1 MSGHNSSQEK
11 AQKKNEFL
19 QKDDSKEVHNLR
31 MSNEGESISNL
42 DLQQNPNS
50 SKPLNEPYSNN
61 KYEDTDKKSGSEANS
76 NNIFITEK
84 PGEMEDQEPDQD
96 EEKDDEENE
105 EYKDE
110 QQLVPYGEGEDMDII
125 YSEEE
130 ILSFKN
136 IFDMFDKDKTGFI
149 DLNDFQSIMDS
160 LNRNRQEVQELLDEF
175 GFGKS
180 NGKLS
185 FDEFIVLMQALEKR
199 IIINEEDNDQEQQ
212 IIEGD
217 RDKEGQL
224 VQAEDHESPRSA
236 TEEERAQYGSL
247 LPRTGVHFLPDTKV
261 IDFLKLLD
269 DYRKKWEKDG
279 VFGEAKRARK
289 KFEDLR
295 EKETLRQ
302 QNNMRS
308 AQEQELLTVENAQ
321 KAQFIEFSQA
331 WDNYMS
337 DYEATAYLSLEK
349 LKEKHLMEIEQ
360 LRERIRN
367 EFKVKLKFSKEL
379 LEMRKRTR
387 LLVSIKQYDEAELL
401 DQKANALEA
410 IEREKMEEEMENIIL
425 KQEEKLRRK
434 QQLALSALLKRIQR
448 DRNEQLK
455 HRQMDSQRLIQRNK
469 NLLLDLLKK
478 QNMEIRRTTHFL
490 NFALGKRSP
499 ANPQYQKTKMYND
512 PKDAKLAFPK
522 NKAPYYD
529 PVSKTVKIPGKD
541 SDEKKPKRKSTA
553 GGKKNKNKENENETD
568 EQEDENSIIKPK
580 PLEG

>member
-1 MSGHNSSQEK
+1 MILIN
-11 AQKKNEFL
+11 
-19 QKDDSKEVHNLR
+19 
-31 MSNEGESISNL
+31 
-42 DLQQNPNS
+42 
-50 SKPLNEPYSNN
+50 
-61 KYEDTDKKSGSEANS
+61 KSGSEANS

-84 PGEMEDQEPDQD
+84 PGELDDNEP
-96 EEKDDEENE
+96 EENKEGEGEGEEEGEGEGEAE
-105 EYKDE
+105 EYKDEE

-130 ILSFKN
+130 ILSFRN

-175 GFGKS
+175 GFGKET
-180 NGKLS
+180 GKLS

-199 IIINEEDNDQEQQ
+199 IIINEEENEQEPQAN
-212 IIEGD
+212 EGEK
-217 RDKEGQL
+217 DKEGQL
-224 VQAEDHESPRSA
+224 VPVEDHESPRSA

-269 DYRKKWEKDG
+269 DYRKKCEKDG
-279 VFGEAKRARK
+279 VFSEAKRARK
-289 KFEDLR
+289 KFEDLK

-367 EFKVKLKFSKEL
+367 EFKVKLKLSKEL

-387 LLVSIKQYDEAELL
+387 LLVSIKQYDEAEVL

-410 IEREKMEEEMENIIL
+410 IEKEKMEEELENIII

-478 QNMEIRRTTHFL
+478 QNMEIRRTTNFL

-499 ANPQYQKTKMYND
+499 ANPMYQKTKMYND

-529 PVSKTVKIPGKD
+529 PVSKTVKVPGKGD
-541 SDEKKPKRKSTA
+541 QEGKKGKRKSTA
-553 GGKKNKNKENENETD
+553 GGKKTKNKENDENELD
-568 EQEDENSIIKPK
+568 EEDENSIIKPQ